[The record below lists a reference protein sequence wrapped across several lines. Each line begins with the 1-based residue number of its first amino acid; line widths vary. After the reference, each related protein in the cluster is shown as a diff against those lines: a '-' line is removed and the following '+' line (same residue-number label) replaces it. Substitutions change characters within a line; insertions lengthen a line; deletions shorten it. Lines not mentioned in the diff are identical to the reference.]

1 MPTPILDE
9 QGSFVGG
16 EFMCVSFLGAEL
28 QGNTGRFPHWGLQ
41 GAIWADIYRGRNQEV
56 PPCWCCSVGLN
67 SGLGLELPWAG
78 PQDKGKSL
86 FQKF

>member
-28 QGNTGRFPHWGLQ
+28 QGNTGRFPPWGLQ
-41 GAIWADIYRGRNQEV
+41 GAIWADIYREAEIKR
-56 PPCWCCSVGLN
+56 C
-67 SGLGLELPWAG
+67 LPAGAAQWA
-78 PQDKGKSL
+78 
-86 FQKF
+86 